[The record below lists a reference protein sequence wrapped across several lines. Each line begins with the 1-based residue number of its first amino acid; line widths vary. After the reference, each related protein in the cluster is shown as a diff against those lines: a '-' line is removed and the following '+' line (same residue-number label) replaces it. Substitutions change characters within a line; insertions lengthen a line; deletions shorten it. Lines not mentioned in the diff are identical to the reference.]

1 MQNPSF
7 PLPSATTIRN
17 RLATR
22 IETFQE
28 GALSRLPDRN
38 KVAISLDG
46 WSSSTRLSFLGI
58 IAHYISKD
66 WVLIEELI
74 GFESLEDVHSGAV
87 LAKVV
92 NTVLAEYKLTG
103 RVITITSDN
112 ASSNGVMVSEINKH
126 LEDAFQNRRFL
137 DGTIQQIPCLAHII
151 QLAVKA
157 LLGKIRLRPSNET
170 FIRAWKEDQELDDLT
185 QIKVAAKRGLPF
197 ILAKVRIYSCIYT
210 NLYTNLD
217 K

>member
-22 IETFQE
+22 METFQE
-28 GALSRLPDRN
+28 GALSRLPERN

-137 DGTIQQIPCLAHII
+137 NSTI
-151 QLAVKA
+151 
-157 LLGKIRLRPSNET
+157 
-170 FIRAWKEDQELDDLT
+170 
-185 QIKVAAKRGLPF
+185 
-197 ILAKVRIYSCIYT
+197 
-210 NLYTNLD
+210 
-217 K
+217 